1 MKAPIDAADATIGVD
16 LGGTWLRVAR
26 ISPEGRVDAMDRL
39 PTDVAGGPTG
49 VVAQIEAMT
58 GRLGAD
64 GIRAMGVGVPG
75 SFDLASGVVLGIP
88 ALPGW
93 VGFPLAET
101 LRDRLKLDC
110 TLENDAKAAAIGEW
124 DAGAAKG
131 FRNFVYVTVSTG
143 IGACAVVDGRLLR
156 GAGGLAGEIGHTRV
170 AETSER
176 CVCGLYGC
184 WQALAAGPA
193 LGRRAEAAARAAP
206 ESALAAL
213 AAVGPLSGFEVGRA
227 ARAGDAA
234 ALSVLREHA
243 ALLGIGFA
251 NLQHVYAPDLLVVGG
266 GVSDLLGLM
275 RPQLEAVLR
284 ERLLPG
290 FRSAEMRVA
299 ALGDVAGLIGAAA
312 IARSRST
319 EGRLLWRDGP
329 NAAGG

>member
-1 MKAPIDAADATIGVD
+1 MPPDTIGVD

-26 ISPEGRVDAMDRL
+26 VTAAGSVAAMERL
-39 PTDVAGGPTG
+39 PTDVAGGPAG
-49 VVAQIEAMT
+49 VVAQIVAMT

-75 SFDLASGVVLGIP
+75 AFDAENGTVLGIP

-93 VGFPLAET
+93 TGFPLAET
-101 LRDRLKLDC
+101 LRDRLGLDC
-110 TLENDAKAAAIGEW
+110 RLENDAKAAAIGEW

-156 GAGGLAGEIGHTRV
+156 GAGGLAGEIGHTRI

-176 CVCGLYGC
+176 CACGLYGC

-193 LGRRAEAAARAAP
+193 LARRAEAAAQATP
-206 ESALAAL
+206 DSALAAL
-213 AAVGPLSGFEVGRA
+213 AAAGPLSGLEVGRA

-234 ALSVLREHA
+234 ALAVVQEHA
-243 ALLGIGFA
+243 SLLGVGFA

-266 GVSDLLGLM
+266 GVSDLLDLM
-275 RPQLEAVLR
+275 RPPLEAVLR
-284 ERLLPG
+284 QRLLPG
-290 FRSAEMRVA
+290 FKPADIRVA
-299 ALGDVAGLIGAAA
+299 ALGDVAGLVGAAA
-312 IARSRST
+312 VARPRA
-319 EGRLLWRDGP
+319 D
-329 NAAGG
+329 

>member
-1 MKAPIDAADATIGVD
+1 MAADTLGVD

-26 ISPEGRVDAMDRL
+26 VSPLGAVVAMERQPVDG
-39 PTDVAGGPTG
+39 VAGPAG
-49 VVAQIEAMT
+49 VVAQIEAMV

-75 SFDLASGVVLGIP
+75 AFDAESGTVLGIP

-93 VGFPLAET
+93 AGFPLAAL
-101 LRDRLKLDC
+101 LRDRLGLDC

-156 GAGGLAGEIGHTRV
+156 GAGGLAGEIGHTRI

-176 CVCGLYGC
+176 CACGLYGC
-184 WQALAAGPA
+184 WQAMAAGPA
-193 LGRRAEAAARAAP
+193 LARRAELAAQAAP
-206 ESALAAL
+206 ESALAAF
-213 AAVGPLSGFEVGRA
+213 AAAGPLSGVEVGRA

-234 ALSVLREHA
+234 ALAVVREHA
-243 ALLGIGFA
+243 SLLGVGFA

-266 GVSDLLGLM
+266 GVSDLLDLM
-275 RPQLEAVLR
+275 RSPLEAVVR

-290 FRSAEMRVA
+290 FRPAEIRVA
-299 ALGDVAGLIGAAA
+299 ALGDGAGLVGAAA
-312 IARSRST
+312 IARAR
-319 EGRLLWRDGP
+319 
-329 NAAGG
+329 

>member
-1 MKAPIDAADATIGVD
+1 MAADTLGVD

-26 ISPEGRVDAMDRL
+26 VSPLGAVVAMERQPVDG
-39 PTDVAGGPTG
+39 VAGPAG
-49 VVAQIEAMT
+49 VVAQIEAMV

-75 SFDLASGVVLGIP
+75 AFDAESGTVLGIP

-93 VGFPLAET
+93 AGFPLAA
-101 LRDRLKLDC
+101 LLHDRLGLDC

-156 GAGGLAGEIGHTRV
+156 GAGGLAGEIGHTRI

-176 CVCGLYGC
+176 CACGLYGC

-193 LGRRAEAAARAAP
+193 LARRAEAAAQAAP
-206 ESALAAL
+206 ASALGLL
-213 AAVGPLSGFEVGRA
+213 AAAGRLSGVEVGRA
-227 ARAGDAA
+227 ARGGDAA
-234 ALSVLREHA
+234 ALSVVREHA
-243 ALLGIGFA
+243 SLLGVGFA

-266 GVSDLLGLM
+266 GVSELLDLM
-275 RPQLEAVLR
+275 RSPLETVLR

-290 FRSAEMRVA
+290 VRPADIRVA
-299 ALGDVAGLIGAAA
+299 ALGDVAGLVGAGAV
-312 IARSRST
+312 ARRGSDR
-319 EGRLLWRDGP
+319 ER
-329 NAAGG
+329 